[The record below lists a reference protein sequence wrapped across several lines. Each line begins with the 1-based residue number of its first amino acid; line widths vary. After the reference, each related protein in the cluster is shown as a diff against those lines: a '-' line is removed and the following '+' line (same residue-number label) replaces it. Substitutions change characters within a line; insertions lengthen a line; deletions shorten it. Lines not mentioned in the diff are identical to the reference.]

1 MDEKEKKAYMLLKA
15 VIFYYHGLDE
25 DEIANLNET
34 ADEIGAHEALKWA
47 EDFITSDHLSA
58 FDRARKYLNEII
70 GDFPKKK
77 RTEYIHLVWKANLLK
92 GYITEMEATAMLK
105 FAQDWNVQEELITLV
120 KEQ

>member
-1 MDEKEKKAYMLLKA
+1 MGGKEKKAYMLLKS
-15 VIFYYHGLDE
+15 VIFHYHGLDE

-34 ADEIGAHEALKWA
+34 ADEIDAHKELAWA

-58 FDRARKYLNEII
+58 FDRAREYLNEVI

-105 FAQDWNVQEELITLV
+105 FAQDWSVQDELIALV
-120 KEQ
+120 KQ